1 MTIITAE
8 QLDHID
14 KVAQS
19 SGVFLGFLGGF
30 VKAVTSSHGIFDA
43 LGKMV
48 VGSIVAWLS
57 APFAQA
63 HFPDE
68 LSPMV
73 IFLFGYGGTEL
84 VTFLQEIFK
93 NVIGAKLEA
102 LLNKITGADLRD
114 SLPAKGIH
122 GTSMDAP
129 SAVTGTAN
137 VPAVIGNGAGNVPA
151 VVSNGTANAPTKPD
165 FVVKNTGT
173 GNMGIVNTGTVN
185 IGTVNTVTDDKTGTK
200 YPVDAMGFPRK
211 EKNNGHVE

>member
-1 MTIITAE
+1 MTVITAE

-30 VKAVTSSHGIFDA
+30 VKAVTSSRGIFDA

-48 VGSIVAWLS
+48 VGSIVAWLA

-63 HFPDE
+63 HFPEE

-102 LLNKITGADLRD
+102 VLNKITGTGFKDN
-114 SLPAKGIH
+114 LPAKGIH

-129 SAVTGTAN
+129 TAV
-137 VPAVIGNGAGNVPA
+137 
-151 VVSNGTANAPTKPD
+151 
-165 FVVKNTGT
+165 
-173 GNMGIVNTGTVN
+173 TGTVN
-185 IGTVNTVTDDKTGTK
+185 IGTVNTGTSDKTDAAGK
-200 YPVDAMGFPRK
+200 YHTDALGFVRK
-211 EKNNGHVE
+211 ETK

>member
-57 APFAQA
+57 APFAHA
-63 HFPDE
+63 HFPE
-68 LSPMV
+68 EISPMV
-73 IFLFGYGGTEL
+73 VFLFGYGGTEL
-84 VTFLQEIFK
+84 VTFLQDIFK
-93 NVIGAKLEA
+93 KAIASKVEA
-102 LLNKITGADLRD
+102 VLNKITGTGFKDN
-114 SLPAKGIH
+114 LPAKGIH
-122 GTSMDAP
+122 GTSCDAP
-129 SAVTGTAN
+129 AGISGTAN
-137 VPAVIGNGAGNVPA
+137 VHNAPA
-151 VVSNGTANAPTKPD
+151 VVPAAKPD
-165 FVVKNTGT
+165 FVVNNDGS

-185 IGTVNTVTDDKTGTK
+185 IGTVNTGTNDKTGGK
-200 YPVDAMGFPRK
+200 YPVDAMGFPHK
-211 EKNNGHVE
+211 ETK